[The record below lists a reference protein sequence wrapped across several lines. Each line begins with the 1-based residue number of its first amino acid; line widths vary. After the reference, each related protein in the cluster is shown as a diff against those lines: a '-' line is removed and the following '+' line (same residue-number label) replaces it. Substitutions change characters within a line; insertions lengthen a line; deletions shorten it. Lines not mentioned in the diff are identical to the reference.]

1 MRKPQKRLLLLI
13 LVAPTVLVL
22 ASGLLYMIGMRLLEG
37 QERGFWDS
45 VSWAAETLTTTGYG
59 ADARWRHPA
68 MVVFV
73 ALVQFTGVFLV
84 FLIFPVYLIPL
95 LEERFEARLP
105 RRLDRPLE
113 GHVVVYRYGPAV
125 ESLLGELSAAGI
137 QSLILEPEE
146 GEARALFEAGRRVL
160 HLDFGEGGL
169 AAAGLASARALI
181 ANGTDAENA
190 TVILA
195 ARQSGY
201 AGPVLAIVEEPFHRR
216 PIMLAGATA
225 TFTPRHIL
233 GAALAARAS
242 ARIDPRVAG
251 LRDLGRSLEVVE
263 MQIGPESPLVGQTLE
278 GAEVRT
284 QTGATV
290 LGQWVEGRLIAPPPP
305 DMRLMAEGILVVIGP
320 AAGLDRLTALARG
333 PVALRRKGPFL
344 IAGYGEVGRKVA
356 ELLRDAG
363 EEVRVVDRESGD
375 GVDEVGSLLDPKLLD
390 RLDVKN
396 AQAVILA
403 LSSDSATLFAT
414 VILKDLAPEVPVIAR
429 VNEAENVERIRRA
442 GAYFSLSISQV
453 SGQMLARKLLGQEAV
468 ALDPRLEILKVPAD
482 GLVGHPPRDL
492 SIRERTG
499 CTVVAVERGDDV
511 LVEFDPT
518 FRFEVGDGVYVFG
531 TTKDVRRFEAR
542 LG

>member
-518 FRFEVGDGVYVFG
+518 FRFEAGDGVYVFG
-531 TTKDVRRFEAR
+531 TTVDVRRFEAR

>member
-1 MRKPQKRLLLLI
+1 MRKPQKRLILLI
-13 LVAPTVLVL
+13 VVAPTILVLV
-22 ASGLLYMIGMRLLEG
+22 SGLLYMSGMRLLEG
-37 QERGFWDS
+37 QPRGFWDS
-45 VSWAAETLTTTGYG
+45 LSWAAETLTTTGYG
-59 ADARWRHPA
+59 ADSRWHHPA
-68 MVVFV
+68 MVIFV
-73 ALVQFTGVFLV
+73 ALVQFVGVFLV
-84 FLIFPVYLIPL
+84 FMIFPVYLIPV
-95 LEERFEARLP
+95 LEERFQARLP
-105 RRLDRPLE
+105 RRLDKPLE

-125 ESLLGELSAAGI
+125 ESLLGELAAAGI
-137 QSLILEPEE
+137 DSLVLEPDEAH
-146 GEARALFEAGRRVL
+146 ARALFEAGRKVL
-160 HLDFGEGGL
+160 HLGLGEGGL
-169 AAAGLASARALI
+169 AAANLGKSRALI

-201 AGPVLAIVEEPFHRR
+201 TGPVLAIVEEPFHRR

-251 LRDLGRSLEVVE
+251 LHELGRQLEVVE
-263 MQIGPESPLVGQTLE
+263 MQIGAESPLVGQTLE
-278 GAEVRT
+278 TAEVRT
-284 QTGATV
+284 QTGVTV
-290 LGQWVEGRLIAPPPP
+290 LGQWIDGKLVAPPPP
-305 DMRLMAEGILVVIGP
+305 NMQLVAQGILVVIGP
-320 AAGLDRLTALARG
+320 APGLDRLTALARG

-363 EEVRVVDRESGD
+363 EEVHVVDREPGS

-396 AQAVILA
+396 AQAVVLA

-482 GLVGHPPRDL
+482 GLGGLRPGDL

-499 CTVVAVERGDDV
+499 CTVVAVERGEDV
-511 LVEFDPT
+511 LVEFDAA
-518 FRFEVGDGVYVFG
+518 FRFAPSDGVYVFG
-531 TTKDVRRFEAR
+531 TTQDVRRFEAR
-542 LG
+542 MG

>member
-263 MQIGPESPLVGQTLE
+263 MQIGPKSPLVGQTLE

-518 FRFEVGDGVYVFG
+518 FRFEAGDGVYVFG
-531 TTKDVRRFEAR
+531 TTKDVRRFGAR

>member
-263 MQIGPESPLVGQTLE
+263 MQIGPESPLVGRTLE

-390 RLDVKN
+390 RLYVKN

-518 FRFEVGDGVYVFG
+518 FRFEAGDGVYVFG

>member
-263 MQIGPESPLVGQTLE
+263 MQIGAESPLVGQTLE

-518 FRFEVGDGVYVFG
+518 FRFEAGDGVYVFG